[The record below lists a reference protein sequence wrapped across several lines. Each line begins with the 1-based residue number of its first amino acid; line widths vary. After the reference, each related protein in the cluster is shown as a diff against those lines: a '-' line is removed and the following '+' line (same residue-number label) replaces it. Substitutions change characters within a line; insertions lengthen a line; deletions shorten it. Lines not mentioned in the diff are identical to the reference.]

1 MQGINHVEPGGPPLV
16 ARLSGTVTMIKIS
29 VGPVDNNAYLLQ
41 SDSGASLLID
51 AANDDDRLL
60 SIIADQPLDTI
71 VTTHRH
77 ADHWQALPSLA
88 AAARARLICG
98 QPDLEEISTG
108 AGVEGLVGVWDGDQL
123 ELGTEK
129 LEVIGLVGHTPGSI
143 TLGYAGTGITHLFT
157 GDSLFPG
164 GPGKTHTP
172 EDFTSLMNDLES
184 KIFDR
189 FDDNT
194 VVHPGHGDDTT
205 LGTER
210 PHLGEWRKRGW

>member
-1 MQGINHVEPGGPPLV
+1 MGLNHVEPGGAPLV
-16 ARLSGTVTMIKIS
+16 ARLSNSVTMIKVS

-41 SDSGASLLID
+41 HSRGGAVLID

-60 SIIADQPLDTI
+60 KIISDLPLDAI

-77 ADHWQALPSLA
+77 ADHWQALPAVA
-88 AAARARLICG
+88 AATHARLVCG
-98 QPDLEEISTG
+98 QPDLEAISSDAT
-108 AGVEGLVGVWDGDQL
+108 VEGLIGVWERDRID
-123 ELGTEK
+123 LGSES

-143 TLGYAGTGITHLFT
+143 TLAYAGAGPVHLFT

-164 GPGKTHTP
+164 GPGRTTTP
-172 EDFTSLMNDLES
+172 EDFASLMNDLES

-189 FDDNT
+189 FDDAT

-205 LGTER
+205 LGKER
-210 PHLGEWRKRGW
+210 PHLAEWRKRGW

>member
-1 MQGINHVEPGGPPLV
+1 MQGINHVEPGGAPLLV
-16 ARLSGTVTMIKIS
+16 PLSSSVTMIKVS
-29 VGPVDNNAYLLQ
+29 VGPVDNNAYIIQ
-41 SDSGASLLID
+41 TSSGGTVLID

-60 SIIADQPLDTI
+60 KIISDQPLDTI

-77 ADHWQALPSLA
+77 ADHWQALRSVA
-88 AAARARLICG
+88 AATGAQLICG
-98 QPDLEEISTG
+98 QHDLEAISTG
-108 AGVEGLVGVWDGDQL
+108 ASVAGMIGVWDGDHV
-123 ELGTEK
+123 ELGTER

-143 TLGYAGTGITHLFT
+143 TLSYDGAGVTHLFT

-164 GPGKTHTP
+164 GPGKTNTP
-172 EDFTSLMNDLES
+172 EDFRSLMNDLES

-189 FDDNT
+189 YDDAT

-210 PHLGEWRKRGW
+210 SHLAKWRQRGW

>member
-29 VGPVDNNAYLLQ
+29 VGPVDNNAFLLQ
-41 SDSGASLLID
+41 SNSGASLLID

-60 SIIADQPLDTI
+60 NIIADHHLDTI

-88 AAARARLICG
+88 AAARAKLICG
-98 QPDLEEISTG
+98 QPDLEAISTG
-108 AGVEGLVGVWDGDQL
+108 AGVKGMVGVWDGDQL
-123 ELGTEK
+123 ELGTER

-143 TLGYAGTGITHLFT
+143 TLAYAGAGVTHLFT

-164 GPGKTHTP
+164 GPGKTNTP

>member
-1 MQGINHVEPGGPPLV
+1 MPGFNHIEPGGAPLLV
-16 ARLSGTVTMIKIS
+16 PLSSSITMIEVS
-29 VGPVDNNAYLLQ
+29 VGPVDNNAYILQ
-41 SDSGASLLID
+41 SSSGSTVLID

-60 SIIADQPLDTI
+60 KIISDQPLDTV

-77 ADHWQALPSLA
+77 ADHWQALPSVA
-88 AAARARLICG
+88 AATGARLICG
-98 QPDLEEISTG
+98 QPDLEAISTG
-108 AGVEGLVGVWDGDQL
+108 ASVAGMIGVWDGDHV
-123 ELGTEK
+123 ELGTER

-143 TLGYAGTGITHLFT
+143 TLSYRGAGITHLFT

-164 GPGKTHTP
+164 GPGKTSTP
-172 EDFTSLMNDLES
+172 EDFTSVMNDLES

-189 FDDNT
+189 FDDAA

-210 PHLGEWRKRGW
+210 PHLAEWRKRGW